1 MALCLRMG
9 TAPVPLGAS
18 AQDTLLRSFTPHSA
32 LLKCSQ
38 MRLRALGARDTLQCD
53 LSRDLRGS
61 RRSSAGMRDE
71 AEREAQFLARRKD
84 VERPCNPRLSP
95 PMSPIWQQVLHNTK
109 HSKAQLMT
117 AQHADKSYF
126 RATSLE
132 RACGGQMK
140 FLEKQ
145 GNHSNIEPPTKIRED
160 CARFLKRI
168 VQVSIITAI
177 NCAGNCISF
186 HLLICRGRDAVLSCN
201 EAPGGHVDAQL
212 LLSRMRKTITY
223 HSTEMRAL
231 ASSQAHLCW
240 TRAYVVRSMPTS
252 SP

>member
-84 VERPCNPRLSP
+84 VERPCVPRLSP
-95 PMSPIWQQVLHNTK
+95 PMSPIWQQVLRTTK
-109 HSKAQLMT
+109 HSKVQLMT
-117 AQHADKSYF
+117 A
-126 RATSLE
+126 
-132 RACGGQMK
+132 
-140 FLEKQ
+140 
-145 GNHSNIEPPTKIRED
+145 
-160 CARFLKRI
+160 
-168 VQVSIITAI
+168 
-177 NCAGNCISF
+177 
-186 HLLICRGRDAVLSCN
+186 
-201 EAPGGHVDAQL
+201 
-212 LLSRMRKTITY
+212 
-223 HSTEMRAL
+223 
-231 ASSQAHLCW
+231 
-240 TRAYVVRSMPTS
+240 
-252 SP
+252 